1 MRARLIVFMNPNF
14 QPDEQTHPDA
24 KVGDSEA
31 YDASEQQFAAS
42 LDVQPESNIAD
53 ATASAEP
60 ADSGE
65 YSETLSADSPT
76 SGDEA
81 STWRREVADRV
92 NRYRSK
98 SPREPRYP
106 SLQLKFETWAPMR
119 APEPPA
125 SRQPVALESVALE
138 SETHFMN
145 EALPEPVVHAPVRP
159 HFEVASNLISNV
171 IEFPRFTAEPPSH
184 HDKLAEP
191 VMDQLRIL
199 EAPEIAPAPPAL
211 GGIHIEQVEE
221 RPQERRPGF
230 EVPLQSASIVR
241 RIAAAIGDVLI
252 VVTSIALFGYVFLQ
266 LSGPSIPFAQW
277 IGVGAALASV
287 FWIAYQYCFLVYTG
301 STPGLRLAGLRLA
314 RFDGT
319 AASRALR
326 RWRVLTSILSAI
338 SLGLGYLWCFLDED
352 QLCWHD
358 RITKTHL
365 APKNCSAALT
375 GEDK

>member
-1 MRARLIVFMNPNF
+1 MNPNF
-14 QPDEQTHPDA
+14 QPDDQAHPDA
-24 KVGDSEA
+24 KLVDPEA

-42 LDVQPESNIAD
+42 LETQSNIAEGIVSP
-53 ATASAEP
+53 TT
-60 ADSGE
+60 DS
-65 YSETLSADSPT
+65 STSNETLSA
-76 SGDEA
+76 A
-81 STWRREVADRV
+81 STDASVDPSAWRREVADRV
-92 NRYRSK
+92 NKYRRR

-119 APEPPA
+119 TPDTPPVT
-125 SRQPVALESVALE
+125 RQSVALESVALK
-138 SETHFMN
+138 SETHFVP
-145 EALPEPVVHAPVRP
+145 EAASLPEVAPEPIVHTPVRP
-159 HFEVASNLISNV
+159 HFEVVDNV

-191 VMDQLRIL
+191 VLDQLRIL

-230 EVPLQSASIVR
+230 EIPLQSASVAR
-241 RIAAAIGDVLI
+241 RIVAAFADA
-252 VVTSIALFGYVFLQ
+252 VVVGGSLVLFGYVFLR
-266 LSGPSIPFAQW
+266 LSVPVLPLAQW
-277 IGVGAALASV
+277 TVVGAVLACV
-287 FWIAYQYCFLVYTG
+287 FWVAYQYSFVVHTG
-301 STPGLRLAGLRLA
+301 STPGLRFAGLRLA

-319 AASRALR
+319 APSRALR
-326 RWRVLTSILSAI
+326 RWRVLTSVLSAI

-365 APKNCSAALT
+365 APKNHPVSPT
-375 GEDK
+375 DEG

>member
-1 MRARLIVFMNPNF
+1 MNPNF
-14 QPDEQTHPDA
+14 QPDDQAHPNA
-24 KVGDSEA
+24 KMVVPEA

-42 LDVQPESNIAD
+42 LEAQPESSIAE
-53 ATASAEP
+53 AIAETAASASGNEILNATP
-60 ADSGE
+60 AAASCDA
-65 YSETLSADSPT
+65 SA
-76 SGDEA
+76 
-81 STWRREVADRV
+81 WRKEIADRV
-92 NRYRSK
+92 NKYRRK

-119 APEPPA
+119 APDPPPV
-125 SRQPVALESVALE
+125 SIQPVALESVALKN
-138 SETHFMN
+138 ETQLVT
-145 EALPEPVVHAPVRP
+145 EVLPEPETIIHEPIVHAPDRP
-159 HFEVASNLISNV
+159 HLEVASNV

-191 VMDQLRIL
+191 VLDQLRIL
-199 EAPEIAPAPPAL
+199 EAPEFAPAPPAL

-241 RIAAAIGDVLI
+241 RTAAAIADAVI
-252 VVTSIALFGYVFLQ
+252 VGGSLAAFGYIFFR
-266 LSGPSIPFAQW
+266 LSAPVLPLTQW
-277 IGVGAALASV
+277 IAVGAALAGV
-287 FWIAYQYCFLVYTG
+287 FWVAYQYSFLVHTG
-301 STPGLRLAGLRLA
+301 STLGLRFAGLRIA

-319 AASRALR
+319 APSRALR
-326 RWRVLTSILSAI
+326 RWRVLTSVLSAI

-365 APKNCSAALT
+365 APKNPVHT
-375 GEDK
+375 NDED